1 YIMFNIP
8 QTVIEL
14 ILVLNYL
21 FVLFIIITSKREVFK
36 NVFYMMFV
44 ATGFADVT
52 SILVN
57 CIFRIN
63 SDLQFGRKSRSFT
76 LAVMVIH
83 GVAFISHMVGNL
95 IITINRFSVLCL
107 KKDRFWSRKN
117 VRIIICLQYVCA
129 FAAIAPA
136 IGVDMLYV
144 KNSDGSYTILGI
156 SKQDDLINQFTY
168 IGAAVLYAV
177 IGFILNVKVLV
188 YLHGMLK
195 LSNSAR
201 MIGHE
206 KGMVICTLL
215 VFGSTMLMCIQQT
228 LRGIAILT
236 ENTEI
241 FNSMTLQVGDVYLK

>member
-1 YIMFNIP
+1 
-8 QTVIEL
+8 
-14 ILVLNYL
+14 
-21 FVLFIIITSKREVFK
+21 
-36 NVFYMMFV
+36 
-44 ATGFADVT
+44 
-52 SILVN
+52 
-57 CIFRIN
+57 
-63 SDLQFGRKSRSFT
+63 
-76 LAVMVIH
+76 MVIH

-117 VRIIICLQYVCA
+117 VWIIICLQYACA
-129 FAAIAPA
+129 FAALAPA

-177 IGFILNVKVLV
+177 IGFILNVKMLV
-188 YLHGMLK
+188 YLHGVFK

-206 KGMVICTLL
+206 KGMVICTLI
-215 VFGSTMLMCIQQT
+215 VFGFTMLMCIQQT

-236 ENTEI
+236 ENTEFYNLMTVQYFWI
-241 FNSMTLQVGDVYLK
+241 NDVMVSIPPCTQLILNSELRRDIINFFRCRRRRSNPIGSTVMYSNGHPGLDRISHQGRSNAK

>member
-1 YIMFNIP
+1 
-8 QTVIEL
+8 
-14 ILVLNYL
+14 
-21 FVLFIIITSKREVFK
+21 
-36 NVFYMMFV
+36 
-44 ATGFADVT
+44 
-52 SILVN
+52 
-57 CIFRIN
+57 
-63 SDLQFGRKSRSFT
+63 
-76 LAVMVIH
+76 
-83 GVAFISHMVGNL
+83 MVGNL

-117 VRIIICLQYVCA
+117 VWIIICLQYACA
-129 FAAIAPA
+129 FAALAPA

-177 IGFILNVKVLV
+177 IGFILNVKMLV
-188 YLHGMLK
+188 YLHGVFK

-206 KGMVICTLL
+206 KGMVICTLI
-215 VFGSTMLMCIQQT
+215 VFGFTMLMCIQQT

-236 ENTEI
+236 ENTEFYNLMTVQYFWI
-241 FNSMTLQVGDVYLK
+241 NDVMVSIPPCTQLILNSELRRDIINFFRCRRRRNNPIGSTVMYSNGHPGLDRISHQGRSNAK